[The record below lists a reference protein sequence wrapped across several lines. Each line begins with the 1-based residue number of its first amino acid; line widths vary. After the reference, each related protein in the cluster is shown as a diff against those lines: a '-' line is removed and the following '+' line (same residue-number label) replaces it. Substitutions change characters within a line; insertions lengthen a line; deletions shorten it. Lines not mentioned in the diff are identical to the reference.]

1 MALGTELRHLSYLGP
16 WNTLYLMILALYI
29 LRHFNLF
36 HPLPKFS
43 MHLFR
48 FAWSSEKLQLNEND
62 FNYTSKCDDLHNLK
76 NTPPR
81 NAFSILK
88 IKTKFAFQGNMETAT
103 QNHNNI
109 HNLSSNS
116 HNSEIYPKAIN
127 RIESN
132 HYI

>member
-88 IKTKFAFQGNMETAT
+88 IKTENLLFKATWKQLPRIIITSTIFHQIVITQKFTLRLLTE
-103 QNHNNI
+103 
-109 HNLSSNS
+109 
-116 HNSEIYPKAIN
+116 
-127 RIESN
+127 
-132 HYI
+132 